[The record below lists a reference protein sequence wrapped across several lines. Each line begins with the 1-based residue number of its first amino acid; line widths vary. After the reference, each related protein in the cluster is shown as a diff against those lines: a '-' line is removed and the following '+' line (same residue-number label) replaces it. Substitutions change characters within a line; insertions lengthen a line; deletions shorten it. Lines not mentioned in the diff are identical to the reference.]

1 MRRLS
6 AFFYRLSSGWLV
18 LAALLGLVLF
28 GIFILPQFNARTGQF
43 AAGVGVP
50 DLLFTYSGKELYAM
64 AQAYGE
70 AGRADFVNLHWTIDL
85 AFPFIYTFFLITGSS
100 WLLRGSIPAAS
111 PARLWNLLPLA
122 AFLLDLGENA
132 ATSAVMLRF
141 PAQAGLAQ
149 ALAPLLT
156 PLKWLFV
163 LASFGL
169 LLVALVLW
177 CLRRLGRQKA
187 YNP

>member
-1 MRRLS
+1 MKKLS
-6 AFFYRLSSGWLV
+6 AFFYRFSRGWVV

-28 GIFILPQFNARTGQF
+28 GMFILPQFNVRTSQF

-50 DLLFTYSGKELYAM
+50 DLMVSYSGKELYAM

-70 AGRADFVNLHWTIDL
+70 AGRADFVNIHWTIDL
-85 AFPFIYTFFLITGSS
+85 AFPIIYTIFLITGSS
-100 WLLRGSIPAAS
+100 WLLRGNIPATS
-111 PARLWNLLPLA
+111 LGRLWNLLPLA

-169 LLVALVLW
+169 LLVAFVLW
-177 CLRRLGRQKA
+177 CVRSLARRKTQ
-187 YNP
+187 NP